1 VFEPAVA
8 FGDAATVP
16 PCAVPAEPVELLPPP
31 IWAAPIELSAVLPT
45 PATDPVP
52 PTPVVVP
59 VGVKEADAPG
69 DALSAPDWTAPV
81 DPFDVLPPPIWTTP
95 AQLWAG
101 FSRPPS

>member
-1 VFEPAVA
+1 
-8 FGDAATVP
+8 
-16 PCAVPAEPVELLPPP
+16 PP
-31 IWAAPIELSAVLPT
+31 IWAAPIELSAVLLP

-59 VGVKEADAPG
+59 VGVREADAPG

-95 AQLWAG
+95 DELLAVL
-101 FSRPPS
+101 SPPAIPPEPPVDAEPTPSAPAVSDGVAETPPT